1 MRVEDGLSWNQVD
14 VFLEVSQRILFFFF
28 IIDKNYVFKVLLG
41 DDSIHIYI
49 TNDYHNQEY

>member
-49 TNDYHNQEY
+49 INDYHNQEY